1 MRIKSFEIAHLSMG
15 SITEQGCS
23 IVVLTLTNCEVHGV
37 GRNKNWSLKNKNVV
51 INTSRLI

>member
-1 MRIKSFEIAHLSMG
+1 MG

-37 GRNKNWSLKNKNVV
+37 GRKKNWSLKNKNVV